1 MIINGF
7 TLPTKVEMQKARYAM
22 KKFNNNNNV
31 FIEIL
36 EKKNYLK
43 NVASTIGLSDG
54 NHYLSID
61 EIDLMTNREIRKAY
75 KKTFRNLGEM
85 DFKRLYEEMEEE
97 GAEF

>member
-1 MIINGF
+1 
-7 TLPTKVEMQKARYAM
+7 M

-54 NHYLSID
+54 THYLSID